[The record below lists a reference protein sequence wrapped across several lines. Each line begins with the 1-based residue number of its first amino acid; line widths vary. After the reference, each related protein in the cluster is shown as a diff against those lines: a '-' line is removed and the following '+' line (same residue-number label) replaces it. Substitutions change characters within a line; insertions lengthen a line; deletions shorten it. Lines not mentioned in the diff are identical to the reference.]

1 MEREA
6 DAEKSGE
13 GEENK
18 CQGACHRQ
26 VEATNH
32 VRITDAESSRSVN
45 APVLPLRGPARYLG
59 PDPRPEGRGLFI
71 CSPYGDCDTPAHQ
84 ITVSPPDPDH
94 YGQIRSNPTTGEFQ
108 IYEPIADLSHLH
120 AS

>member
-71 CSPYGDCDTPAHQ
+71 LLNARAYTPLSLGARR
-84 ITVSPPDPDH
+84 SG
-94 YGQIRSNPTTGEFQ
+94 GQPLAISSSDSTAGLAMYRMMANAIP
-108 IYEPIADLSHLH
+108 
-120 AS
+120 

>member
-32 VRITDAESSRSVN
+32 VRIIDAEFSRSAN
-45 APVLPLRGPARYLG
+45 APVLRLTRTGALFG
-59 PDPRPEGRGLFI
+59 PRPSPRRSGPFHLF
-71 CSPYGDCDTPAHQ
+71 A
-84 ITVSPPDPDH
+84 V
-94 YGQIRSNPTTGEFQ
+94 R
-108 IYEPIADLSHLH
+108 
-120 AS
+120 